1 MTPCMRA
8 ASGWGLIITI
18 LLLVVT
24 LLKQLIALVGFI
36 MAALKFGIIIVFV
49 ALFLLIVLAMLR
61 GRRSRKREAEDI
73 LAA

>member
-1 MTPCMRA
+1 MSPCMRA

-18 LLLVVT
+18 LILVAT
-24 LLKQLIALVGFI
+24 LLKQIIAFI
-36 MAALKFGIIIVFV
+36 SFLMAAIKIGIVVLFV

-73 LAA
+73 

>member
-1 MTPCMRA
+1 MSPFMRA

-18 LLLVVT
+18 LILVAT
-24 LLKQLIALVGFI
+24 LLKQLIAFI
-36 MAALKFGIIIVFV
+36 SFLMAAIKIGIVVIFV

-73 LAA
+73 